1 MKKTLIFPLATLTL
15 LVAACSSGGGEND
28 GDDTAGAAK
37 KAGVT
42 ASATASPTPTPE
54 ETPSARPFT
63 LPALKGK
70 PQGHAVSL
78 LRDHHLRLGLITNRP
93 AHKEISLPS
102 GGTFDGWIICS
113 TDPAQGSRITNSTE
127 LSLYLARTTSACVR
141 PTPKPLPKKTQKT
154 QATPAP
160 APAAKK
166 PDPVSPRTCPG
177 DGSQPGYACTS
188 TGKVVVEGEFCAG
201 ADHGRTLKA
210 SNGRMATCEDY
221 NGWRWNA

>member
-1 MKKTLIFPLATLTL
+1 MKKTLVFPLATVTL
-15 LVAACSSGGGEND
+15 LAVACSPSGGETIS
-28 GDDTAGAAK
+28 DDTADTAK
-37 KAGVT
+37 KAQVT
-42 ASATASPTPTPE
+42 ASPTASPTPTPE
-54 ETPSARPFT
+54 ETPTARPFI
-63 LPALKGK
+63 LPAVKGK
-70 PQGHAVSL
+70 TQSSAVSF
-78 LRDHHLRLGLITNRP
+78 LRDYHLRLGLITNRA

-102 GGTFDGWIICS
+102 GGNFDSWVICS

-127 LSLYLARTTSACVR
+127 IYLYLAQAASACVR
-141 PTPKPLPKKTQKT
+141 PTPKPLPKKTYS
-154 QATPAP
+154 TPAP
-160 APAAKK
+160 ASKK
-166 PDPVSPRTCPG
+166 PDPMGPRACPD